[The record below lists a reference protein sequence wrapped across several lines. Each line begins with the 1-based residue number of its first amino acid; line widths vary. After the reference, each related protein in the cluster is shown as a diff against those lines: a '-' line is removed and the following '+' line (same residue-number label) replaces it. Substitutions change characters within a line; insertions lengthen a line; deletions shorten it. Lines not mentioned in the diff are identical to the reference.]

1 MMKSIGTDAD
11 AIEVLLVEDSP
22 GDVRLTR
29 EAFKDAKVHINLHV
43 ASDGA
48 EAMAFLKREGEH
60 ANAPRPDL
68 ILLDLNLPKKD
79 GREVLAEIKE
89 SPTLKSI
96 PVVIL
101 TTSASE
107 ADILRS
113 YQLHANCYITKPVGL
128 DGFLESREEH
138 RQFLAVRGQVAARSR
153 QLMKEKAL
161 QVLLVEDNAGDVRLL
176 REMFSKEKAGQFRI
190 DAPLAHE

>member
-1 MMKSIGTDAD
+1 MKSIGAN
-11 AIEVLLVEDSP
+11 AEPIQILLVEDSL

-29 EAFKDAKVHINLHV
+29 EAFKDAKVHISLHV
-43 ASDGA
+43 VSDGA
-48 EAMAFLKREGEH
+48 EALAFLKREDEH

-79 GREVLAEIKE
+79 GREVLEEIKE

-113 YQLHANCYITKPVGL
+113 YRLHANCYITKPVGL
-128 DGFLESREEH
+128 DGFLEVVKSIDSFWLSVVQLPRE
-138 RQFLAVRGQVAARSR
+138 LRS
-153 QLMKEKAL
+153 
-161 QVLLVEDNAGDVRLL
+161 
-176 REMFSKEKAGQFRI
+176 
-190 DAPLAHE
+190 